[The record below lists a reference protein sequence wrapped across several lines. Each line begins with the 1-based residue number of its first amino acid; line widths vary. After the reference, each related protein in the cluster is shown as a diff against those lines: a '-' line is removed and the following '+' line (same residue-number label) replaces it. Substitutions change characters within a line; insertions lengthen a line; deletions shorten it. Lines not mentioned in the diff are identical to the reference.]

1 MFLTSFVH
9 REDLFNIAQ
18 RWFCGRPAPDDAML
32 LTEIL
37 ICDGFV
43 IGETL
48 EVLATNLLKEVYQE
62 PFRQQPIQF
71 KGELR
76 DSLTRCAAGRSPRVE
91 ELFRLYGENPD
102 FYYRE
107 APINGVMCLDDRS
120 RILGLFRIKR
130 PKRIAEKAN
139 RKIAN
144 WIFRNVQ
151 HKAQEMAEARAS
163 KYGVLVEQLITPK
176 EEMVQEFVKAEEA
189 IARNFREGSIQFE
202 RDGLAIHDVGAI
214 KIVADEER
222 LIHLEN
228 LLDDDPA
235 IRVVEKETFRGHY
248 QATNLILEVAWDEEY
263 ISRRYHEGRGWGRY
277 LSRGIPPERLKKGL
291 PLLRD
296 GAEPKINIE
305 LILSTFPDMVESEL
319 GASIHEERII
329 AQRDNKIYK
338 GYIPTNVEFLLEY
351 LFAVGFS
358 PRAHIDEIP
367 IKLWGRYL
375 PETLSSYVRQL
386 HNFPEYDILY

>member
-1 MFLTSFVH
+1 VYLTSFVH
-9 REDLFNIAQ
+9 REGLFDIAQ
-18 RWFCGRPAPDDAML
+18 RWFCGRPHGDDAKL

-48 EVLATNLLKEVYQE
+48 EVLARKLLDYAYGKPVR
-62 PFRQQPIQF
+62 PQPIRR

-76 DSLTRCAAGRSPRVE
+76 DALTLCTRERSPRVE
-91 ELFRLYGENPD
+91 ELFRLYRRNPD

-107 APINGVMCLDDRS
+107 APINGVMCLDDENQ
-120 RILGLFRIKR
+120 IVCLYRIKR

-139 RKIAN
+139 RKIAH
-144 WIFRNVQ
+144 WIFKNVQ
-151 HKAQEMAEARAS
+151 DRARRMAEERARGF
-163 KYGVLVEQLITPK
+163 GVPVQQLITPRDQ
-176 EEMVQEFVKAEEA
+176 MDREFIVAEEG
-189 IARNFREGSIQFE
+189 IARSFREGAIQFE
-202 RDGLAIHDVGAI
+202 RDAIAIHDVGAL
-214 KIVADEER
+214 KIVADERR
-222 LIHLEN
+222 LDHLETM
-228 LLDDDPA
+228 LATDPEVR
-235 IRVVEKETFRGHY
+235 IVERESYWGPY
-248 QATNLILEVAWDEEY
+248 QATNLILEVAWDADHV
-263 ISRRYHEGRGWGRY
+263 SRRYAAARGWERY
-277 LSRGIPPERLKKGL
+277 LNRGLPKEKLEEGL
-291 PLLRD
+291 PLITP
-296 GAEPKINIE
+296 GVEPTIKVE

-319 GASIHEERII
+319 GDSIHEERIL

-358 PRAHIDEIP
+358 PRADIEEVP

-386 HNFPEYDILY
+386 YDLPEYDIL